1 MGVREVCRS
10 PTENI
15 AGVILPATL
24 LSAITVMEMTRK
36 ESHSS
41 DILIQDHEAGN
52 HNIITNKH
60 HHQQQ
65 ESEGRAGGD
74 GHVGRVEKTDY

>member
-52 HNIITNKH
+52 HK
-60 HHQQQ
+60 
-65 ESEGRAGGD
+65 
-74 GHVGRVEKTDY
+74 VL